1 MAVFYMVCFDIRD
14 DRRLRRVSDELE
26 NFGQRVQRSVFECW
40 LDEADRQA
48 LRARLRDVI
57 DPAVDQVR
65 FYPLC
70 PKDLRNVVV
79 DGPGAITVDP
89 DFHMF

>member
-40 LDEADRQA
+40 LDGKDRQA
-48 LRARLRDVI
+48 LQARLRDVI
-57 DPAVDQVR
+57 DPAVDEVR
-65 FYPLC
+65 FYSLS

-79 DGPGAITVDP
+79 DGPGSITVDT
-89 DFHMF
+89 DYHMI

>member
-40 LDEADRQA
+40 LDEKDRQA
-48 LRARLRDVI
+48 LQAQLRDVI

-65 FYPLC
+65 FYSLC
-70 PKDLRNVVV
+70 PKDVHSVLVA
-79 DGPGAITVDP
+79 GPGSITVDP
-89 DFHMF
+89 DFHMV